1 MNLQV
6 QRRVAADIFKAG
18 INRVAFDET
27 RLNEI
32 KEAITK
38 TDIRNLIKDGAINLK
53 QIHGVSSFRSNKLK
67 IQRRKGKRRG
77 QGSRKGTKT
86 ARLTRKK
93 IWMTKVR
100 VQRRFI
106 RLLKSKK
113 YLSVQNYRIVY
124 KMIKG
129 NMFRSKRHLKL
140 YLDEN
145 NLVTKKNAV

>member
-6 QRRVAADIFKAG
+6 QRRIAASILKAG
-18 INRVAFDET
+18 ENRVFFDENK
-27 RLNEI
+27 LNDI

-38 TDIRNLIKDGAINLK
+38 SDIRNLIKNGAIK
-53 QIHGVSSFRSNKLK
+53 SSQKKGVSSFRSNKIK

-77 QGSRKGTKT
+77 LGSRKGKKT
-86 ARLTRKK
+86 ARLRPKK

-100 VQRRFI
+100 VQRGFAK
-106 RLLKSKK
+106 LLKERKFITT
-113 YLSVQNYRIVY
+113 QTYRLIY

-129 NMFRSKRHLKL
+129 NLFRSKRHLKL

-145 NLVTKKNAV
+145 NLVKKKDGI